1 MATLDQLKDQYLAA
15 KEKYYNDKNGKN
27 LMSDAMFD
35 KLEDKIRKADPKW
48 KGFKAG
54 APVNKKTK
62 VKLPV
67 PMFSLDK
74 LKAPTVQAWLD
85 SQNPNDEVTLSD
97 KLDGSSLEI
106 VYTKGRPTFCAT
118 RGNGVIGGEV
128 SFLIPHLRIPQKVGT
143 SDFTIRCEGLF
154 SKAGFLKYKAEF
166 DAARNAASGILNRQD
181 VHHSM
186 KDLKVVVLQVMKPNV
201 QPSKGLRWAKQ
212 KGFIVVP
219 FKVFKIRELN
229 AHNLSTLLA
238 QRKVASKFDMDGLV
252 LTLDKVNKLPMNGN
266 PDWAKAFKENIDADS
281 ATVTTVRKV
290 VWEISSHGLIKP
302 VVIYDPVNWDGA
314 KLVKA
319 TAFNAAFVNAN
330 GIGVGAKIAILRSG
344 EIIPYI
350 AKVLKKVKPSVPDP
364 KVFGEYHLT
373 KNDTDYVLSA
383 PLENED
389 FRVKKIARFFANL
402 EVDYLR
408 EQTVRK
414 MYEVGFDN
422 VKSITRATVKDF
434 MGIPGIQAKGANKL
448 YEAIH
453 SKIDQGVPVVKLMD
467 ASGVFPSGMGET
479 RFETIAKYHDL
490 LDLCAL
496 PESEQLAILL
506 KIPGFKDLTAD
517 FFIRGSKKFLKWVKL
532 VGITPVKPKKVKV
545 KLDSQKLAGMGIS
558 WTGYRSDEQES
569 TVKANGGT
577 VESFGGRTK
586 TLLVSPTGKA
596 SSKAQKAEQKGI
608 PVMTWEAFAR
618 KYKL

>member
-1 MATLDQLKDQYLAA
+1 MATLDQLKEKYRLA
-15 KEKYYNDKNGKN
+15 KKKYYNDPGGKT
-27 LMSDAMFD
+27 LMSDAQFD
-35 KLEDKIRKADPKW
+35 KLEDTIRKADPKW

-74 LKAPTVQAWLD
+74 LKAPTVEPWLKA
-85 SQNPNDEVTLSD
+85 QGEANIVLSD

-106 VYTKGRPTFCAT
+106 EYVSGKPVFCAT
-118 RGNGVIGGEV
+118 RGNGLIGGEV
-128 SFLIPHLRIPQKVGT
+128 SYLIPHLKIPQKVGT
-143 SDFTIRCEGLF
+143 ADFIVRCEGLF
-154 SKAGFLKYKAEF
+154 SKASFLKYKAEF
-166 DAARNAASGILNRQD
+166 DSARNASSGVLNRQD
-181 VHHSM
+181 IHHSL
-186 KDLKVVVLQVMKPNV
+186 KDLKIVVLQVMKPNL
-201 QPSKGLRWAKQ
+201 QPSKGLNWAKQ
-212 KGFIVVP
+212 KGFTVVP
-219 FKVFKIRELN
+219 FKVFKASALN
-229 AHNLSTLLA
+229 ARNLSTLLE
-238 QRKVASKFDMDGLV
+238 QRKISSKFAMDGLV
-252 LTLDKVNKLPMNGN
+252 LVLDKVNKLPTSGN
-266 PDWAKAFKENIDADS
+266 PDWGKAFKENIDADS

-302 VVIYDPVNWDGA
+302 VVHYDPVDWDGA
-314 KLVKA
+314 KLTKA

-330 GIGVGAKIAILRSG
+330 GIGVGSRIAILRSG

-364 KVFGEYHLT
+364 KIFGAYHLT
-373 KNDTDYVLSA
+373 KNDTDYVLSD

-389 FRVKKIARFFANL
+389 FRIKKISRFFANL

-422 VKSITRATVKDF
+422 IKSITRATIKDF
-434 MGIPGIQAKGANKL
+434 MTIPGIQARGANKL
-448 YEAIH
+448 YTAIH
-453 SKIDQGVPVVKLMD
+453 EKIDKGVPVIKLMD

-479 RFETIAKYHDL
+479 RFETISKHYNL

-496 PESEQLAILL
+496 PEEEQLQILL

-532 VGITPVKPKKVKV
+532 VGITPIQPKKEKV
-545 KLDSQKLAGMGIS
+545 KLDSQKLVGIGVT
-558 WTGYRSDEQES
+558 WTGYRSEEQEQI
-569 TVKANGGT
+569 VKANGGS
-577 VESFGGRTK
+577 VESFGSRTK
-586 TLLVSPTGKA
+586 VLLVSPTGKT
-596 SSKAQKAEQKGI
+596 STKQDKAKQKGI
-608 PVMTWEAFAR
+608 PVMTWDVFTR
-618 KYKL
+618 RYKL